1 MLFAGHGVE
10 SRYTFV
16 CIGLLTVYSETTA
29 QSLAATL
36 GFIGLYDDVQN
47 EVLEQ
52 IVSVVGYDRDPVCT
66 SFSYLSILRFPTLF
80 VKAHPLTHYST

>member
-1 MLFAGHGVE
+1 MYQLAYCVLFE
-10 SRYTFV
+10 
-16 CIGLLTVYSETTA
+16 SETTA

-52 IVSVVGYDRDPVCT
+52 IVSVVGYDRDPVRT
-66 SFSYLSILRFPTLF
+66 SFSRLSVLCFTTPF